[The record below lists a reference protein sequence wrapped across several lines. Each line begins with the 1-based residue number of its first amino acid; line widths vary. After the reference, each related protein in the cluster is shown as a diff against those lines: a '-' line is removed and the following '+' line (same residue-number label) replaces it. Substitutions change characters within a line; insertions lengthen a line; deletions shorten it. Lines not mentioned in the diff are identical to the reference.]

1 MKKISWFFVAVLM
14 LSLVLSV
21 SSCGQVGDLQEV
33 FEDDG
38 EPYEIVYYMVYN
50 DANPPQDITTV
61 ENALNKILKKEINS
75 TIDIYA
81 YTLAEYTSKVSGA
94 IAATVKFDVCFT
106 SPEINP
112 YITNVQREAFLPL
125 DYLLPTYAPE
135 TWAGI
140 DQNMWDQAR
149 VNGKIYGSINEQI
162 YPRSFGLDFRTSLHI
177 GDYLNEFYPGTK
189 TDNVYQV
196 LEEQGKSAFEFVTE
210 YLTWMKETNRGA
222 GGRISGLDTES
233 TLQNLYG
240 FDNLCTGISTP
251 GVVNINDDAYTV
263 VNQFE
268 TEEYEEMIDQVYEW
282 KEAGFLKSGSAYDI
296 TPESNWKPG
305 YRQDTCV
312 KLSDPHYFTSYI
324 IGTMNAIS
332 STSEN
337 PARAMKFIELMRTN
351 PEVHNLLQF
360 GVEDVHYIKDPENSN
375 RILQYVDGSGYNN
388 AQFGWGLGSE
398 FISLLQPRQPD
409 DVWEQVKQINAETPM
424 TGLIGFNFDATSVK
438 QKIADCRAVTNEYM
452 SALASA
458 EFVDKD
464 AKLEEFRQRLKAA
477 GADEIIAEKQRQLNE
492 YLASKQK

>member
-1 MKKISWFFVAVLM
+1 MKKFSWLLTAVLM
-14 LSLVLSV
+14 LSAILSV
-21 SSCGQVGDLQEV
+21 CACGRVEELQDV
-33 FEDDG
+33 YEDDG
-38 EPYEIVYYMVYN
+38 KPYEIVYYMVYN
-50 DANPPQDITTV
+50 DANPPQDIKTV
-61 ENALNKILKKEINS
+61 ESALNKVLKREINS
-75 TIDIYA
+75 TIKIYA

-112 YITNVQREAFLPL
+112 YITNIQREAFLPL
-125 DYLLPTYAPE
+125 DYLLPTFAPE

-140 DQNMWDQAR
+140 DPSMWDQAR
-149 VNGKIYGSINEQI
+149 VDGKIYGSINEQI
-162 YPRSFGLDFRTSLHI
+162 YPRTFALDFRTATHI
-177 GDYLNEFYPGTK
+177 GDYLNEFYSGAK
-189 TDNVYQV
+189 TDEVYKV
-196 LEEQGKSAFEFVTE
+196 LDEQGKSVYQFVTE

-233 TLQNLYG
+233 TMQNLYG
-240 FDNLCTGISTP
+240 YDNLGTGISTP
-251 GVVNINDDAYTV
+251 GVVNINDDTYTV

-268 TEEYEEMIDQVYEW
+268 TKDYEEMINQAYAW
-282 KEAGFLKSGSAYDI
+282 KEAGFLKSGSSYDI

-305 YRQDTCV
+305 YRQNISV
-312 KLSDPHYFTSYI
+312 RLSESHYFTSYI

-360 GVEDVHYIKDPENSN
+360 GVEDVHYIKDPENPD

-398 FISLLQPRQPD
+398 FISLLQPGQPD
-409 DVWEQVKQINAETPM
+409 DVWDQVKKINSETPI

-438 QKIADCRAVTNEYM
+438 QKIADCRAVTNEFM
-452 SALASA
+452 LALASA

-464 AKLEEFRQRLKAA
+464 AKLAEFRQRLKSA

-492 YLASKQK
+492 FLAAKQK